1 MKKLYASVAVHAI
14 CAVHMSADSPFAT
27 PVVVIE
33 TKNGP
38 VRLNESEYD
47 PNIHKLAKDQSA
59 AWPDGG
65 PVATPVEGA
74 EVVHAEPIAPG
85 AEPALTPPAE
95 PTPPA
100 PAAELPVAPGVVQD
114 GAKWFVVDM
123 NRDNAKIGEVEGY
136 PSQAKATKA
145 AEALVPAP
153 AA

>member
-33 TKNGP
+33 TENGP

-47 PNIHKLAKDQSA
+47 PKIHKLAKDQSA

-74 EVVHAEPIAPG
+74 EVVRAEPIAPG
-85 AEPALTPPAE
+85 AEPALTPPPA
-95 PTPPA
+95 PPA
-100 PAAELPVAPGVVQD
+100 PPADADKPVAPGVMQE

-123 NRDNAKIGEVEGY
+123 NRDNTKIGEVDGY
-136 PSQAKATKA
+136 PSQAKANKA
-145 AEALVPAP
+145 AAELVPP